1 MKKNPPCGE
10 KNGDCPDRWVSE
22 SDRCHVHCERFAR
35 WQAEIAAD
43 NAARK
48 AERKEQADVKMSH
61 RCKSSR
67 QRR

>member
-1 MKKNPPCGE
+1 MIKGPPC
-10 KNGDCPDRWVSE
+10 NGCLDRWVSE

-35 WQAEIAAD
+35 WQAEVAAD

-48 AERKEQADVKMSH
+48 AERKEQADVKMAH
-61 RCKSSR
+61 RRKSSR